1 MINSKNLRK
10 ERILLM
16 IVAILILSLLNLFLM
31 NLNINRQVDLT
42 IHNDDNNIDFQ
53 IRNLKNQNLDSDN
66 TYNGIG
72 APWNVTHWANRTDYN
87 LDVSFTNGSN
97 GIAEIPLG
105 IGWEGYKLN
114 ATIKNLYDNRNW
126 CNGTFNFG
134 SDNGYQTPP
143 PSQDDS
149 TAIPIIRNNPF
160 QNWTFY
166 GVDGPG
172 YVNPF
177 SGNYLNSSSPFSEGR
192 DCLEL
197 RINGDKGGG
206 TYYYEAEDGCWWN
219 STIKVPRGNIIDSKI
234 QFDARLYHMI
244 TDFNDFELRYYINN
258 VKVYS
263 IGAFNLNESIGTS
276 WGRITVPQSSWINS
290 SKIWSNPLNDSSISI
305 KIGLFGIW
313 TGGYTGFLEG
323 EYQQMF
329 IDNVKLIIKA
339 EAKPS
344 GIRLKMND
352 LNVTDIDWG
361 KGIVE
366 RNSNWSSTPVQANF
380 TSADI
385 WGLGSYN
392 IELKTDLN
400 FYARKGTP
408 ETNFETNT
416 GSLGTSFSVNN
427 NSMVNWECYSYF
439 AVPTGYKEREM
450 SLEFPTDVNITWVS
464 EPQDPSINRLNL
476 CDNSTQGLLIIPVDT
491 ISETPDG
498 FWKFK
503 ALSPNYCEQI
513 TIYNNETG
521 GWLQN
526 NTFLSGDY
534 INITGKIT
542 NSPLI
547 SGYIDQTKAQ
557 LYVRFPNGTI
567 WTAQNQYKLLDTNGN
582 IYFDYFQIPSL
593 MPNYEV
599 GEYEA
604 IITWNNS
611 YNPGLNETGV
621 IYKKFTVIHQS
632 KLIPDQTNFPDLF
645 EGNIINIKVSFN
657 DKVDNKAIRNAQ
669 VYVYDFMSEMQTFNE
684 ISPGYYLLEFNT
696 TGGYAGDNIITIYAN
711 SSLYI
716 NNQVNVT
723 IELIQATTLTA
734 EEYPNIQVMWNE
746 NFTIHLNYTTK
757 SSGMGI
763 STIPTNNWIDST
775 YSVELSPGE
784 YTIMCN
790 TSAYEV
796 NKFHSLIIYA
806 DAEGYE
812 SKNIIIGVLITNRQA
827 NVSVY
832 IDSLKIQELDLVEKS
847 FNDKLS
853 VSVRISDTITKN
865 YLPGE
870 DLTLKCKDYLVNIPY
885 SGDFWYN
892 ISLNCS
898 PSIVTLG
905 RNLIDISLEKD
916 NYDLCIFPFQLF
928 INQIEI
934 NIKPINFEDSLN
946 AEIGQTINI
955 QIKLLDPMT
964 NNSIENVSVSYS
976 WDYGLGTLNETDPG
990 LFQTFIK
997 LPENLRGNYKFNLI
1011 IIPENSTYKT
1021 MQYSFIVVIGE
1032 PIIGGSGFPN
1042 YLLWIIIGILISVAS
1057 VLGALSLRS
1066 YVILPR
1072 RRKKEAELLSK
1083 AQKFKDLNNI
1093 QAIVIVHRLSGIPL
1107 FSKSYS
1113 ILEKHKKEL
1122 FSGFIQAIT
1131 TIGEEFTEREVVTL
1145 DETESEKTYG
1155 IEKIIELDF
1164 KQFYCLIA
1172 DVEDIRVVFILKE
1185 KSSERLK
1192 SQVSHLLLALNLK
1205 LSKELENWD
1214 GSLDDFE
1221 ILIPQIL
1228 NEYFELYYKDSF
1240 KLPDDLNLI
1249 KLKKDKSITIMEIRV
1264 INVIQSMSK
1273 ENTIPNLNNI
1283 IELVHEENKDL
1294 IIVAIESLIRKGL
1307 ILPK

>member
-1 MINSKNLRK
+1 MIKLK
-10 ERILLM
+10 IYKKKKFLFL
-16 IVAILILSLLNLFLM
+16 ITILIFISLTTILINLNLNQNSVNKIKKEVI
-31 NLNINRQVDLT
+31 NLESHLE
-42 IHNDDNNIDFQ
+42 
-53 IRNLKNQNLDSDN
+53 NLKSHNLASDN
-66 TYNGIG
+66 TYSGIG

-87 LDVSFTNGSN
+87 LPISFTNNSYDVE
-97 GIAEIPLG
+97 EIPLG
-105 IGWEGYKLN
+105 IGWNGYKLN
-114 ATIKNLYDNRNW
+114 ATIKDLYDTRNW
-126 CNGTFNFG
+126 CNGTFNYG
-134 SDNGYQTPP
+134 NSDAILTP
-143 PSQDDS
+143 DND
-149 TAIPIIRNNPF
+149 TDWIENNF
-160 QNWTFY
+160 QNWSFAENDVISW
-166 GVDGPG
+166 GI
-172 YVNPF
+172 NPM
-177 SGNYLNSSSPFSEGR
+177 SGNYLNTTDADTDGH

-197 RINGDKGGG
+197 RIDGDYDNPTKAYYYDGGDK
-206 TYYYEAEDGCWWN
+206 CSWN
-219 STIKVPRGNIIDSKI
+219 SAIDIPRGKLIYSELK
-234 QFDARLYHMI
+234 FDVKPNHLME
-244 TDFNDFELRYYINN
+244 FNDVAFSIYLNN
-258 VKVYS
+258 EKVYS
-263 IGAFNLNESIGTS
+263 KGAYDLN
-276 WGRITVPQSSWINS
+276 QSCGGEYWKSL
-290 SKIWSNPLNDSSISI
+290 KIPMGLWSNTSNIFTDPVNNSAINISI
-305 KIGLFGIW
+305 VLEQLVYC
-313 TGGYTGFLEG
+313 GYDEGFINCD
-323 EYQQMF
+323 YQQLF
-329 IDNVKLIIKA
+329 IDNIELIVKAKV
-339 EAKPS
+339 KPS
-344 GIRLKMND
+344 QIQLKMNS
-352 LNVTDIDWG
+352 LFVENIDWG
-361 KGIVE
+361 KGTVE
-366 RNSNWSSTPVQANF
+366 IEENMEGSTVYANF
-380 TSADI
+380 SCNDV
-385 WGLGSYN
+385 GELGDYK
-392 IELKTDLN
+392 IDLKTDLN
-400 FYARKGTP
+400 LYARKDIP
-408 ETNFETNT
+408 ETNYETNA
-416 GSLGTSFSVNN
+416 GSLGTSFYVNN
-427 NSMVNWECYSYF
+427 NSVVNWEFYTYF
-439 AVPTGYKEREM
+439 SVPTGYEESEM
-450 SLEFPTDVNITWVS
+450 RLDFPSDITLTWVS
-464 EPQDPSINRLNL
+464 EPQDPSTNRLSE
-476 CDNSTQGLLIIPVDT
+476 CDNSIQGLLIIPVNN
-491 ISETPDG
+491 ISLTPDG
-498 FWKFK
+498 FWKFQ
-503 ALSPNYCEQI
+503 ATSPNYCEQI
-513 TIYNNETG
+513 NIFNNVTG
-521 GWLQN
+521 SWIIANQ
-526 NTFLSGDY
+526 FLSGDY
-534 INITGKIT
+534 INITAKI
-542 NSPLI
+542 SDPAII
-547 SGYIDQTKAQ
+547 SGYIHQTQAQ
-557 LYVRFPNGTI
+557 LQIRFPNSTI
-567 WTAQNQYKLLDTNGN
+567 WTSQNQIKSPDANGYV
-582 IYFDYFQIPSL
+582 YFDSLCIPST
-593 MPNYEV
+593 PPYYEV

-611 YNPGLNETGV
+611 YASYGLNETGI
-621 IYKKFTVIHQS
+621 IYEKFFVIHNS
-632 KLIPDQTNFPDLF
+632 ILLPDQDFYEDIF
-645 EGNIINIKVSFN
+645 EEDTINLGVSFN
-657 DKVDNKAIRNAQ
+657 DLENFDAIIDAD
-669 VYVYDFMSEMQTFNE
+669 VYLDDFLGSKQYFSET
-684 ISPGYYLLEFNT
+684 SPGYYFIVFNT
-696 TGGYAGDNIITIYAN
+696 TGGVAGNNNITIYAN

-716 NNQVNVT
+716 NNQVNIT

-734 EEYPNIQVMWNE
+734 EEYPNIQVVWND

-763 STIPTNNWIDST
+763 STIPTNNWIDNT
-775 YSVELSPGE
+775 YTVELSPGE
-784 YTIMCN
+784 YTIICN

-827 NVSVY
+827 NMSVF
-832 IDSLKIQELDLVEKS
+832 IDSLKIQENDLIEKS
-847 FNDKLS
+847 FNDKFS
-853 VSVRISDTITKN
+853 ISVRISDTITET
-865 YLPGE
+865 YLPDE

-892 ISLNCS
+892 ISLDCS
-898 PSIVTLG
+898 PSKFILG
-905 RNLIDISLEKD
+905 RNLIDISLKKD
-916 NYDLCIFPFQLF
+916 NYNLCSYSFHLF

-934 NIKPINFEDSLN
+934 NIIPINFEDSLN

-1131 TIGEEFTEREVVTL
+1131 TIGEEFTEREVVKL

-1155 IEKIIELDF
+1155 VEKIIELDF

-1172 DVEDIRVVFILKE
+1172 DIEDIRVVFILKE

-1214 GSLDDFE
+1214 GSLDEFE

-1240 KLPDDLNLI
+1240 KLPDDLNFI
-1249 KLKKDKSITIMEIRV
+1249 KLKKDKSITKMEMRV

-1273 ENTIPNLNNI
+1273 DNTIPNLNNI

-1307 ILPK
+1307 ILPLNN